1 MSATVVSVANRVGC
15 AGLVVWV
22 HHVGGTLE
30 RLERSAHF
38 WQVDVEA
45 ARFVL
50 IAIDEDGDVVDR
62 FKRPARRIDAS
73 RAGVTDAP
81 EAGAGFTNL
90 ATPPVQ

>member
-1 MSATVVSVANRVGC
+1 MEELDDEELELLYERTCDVVS
-15 AGLVVWV
+15 
-22 HHVGGTLE
+22 
-30 RLERSAHF
+30 
-38 WQVDVEA
+38 
-45 ARFVL
+45 
-50 IAIDEDGDVVDR
+50 AIDEDGDVVDR